1 MRAFAE
7 GYSQPLRPP
16 WPSLWIV
23 ATQSSFSRKN
33 GRFHVKGLFF
43 YQILLASST
52 FFNGT
57 NKHKIMKGC
66 FPTRLLPTR
75 VVALEEVFT
84 CCKGE
89 SRIQSLQGHYR
100 EIRYL
105 LQYIHTYIIRN
116 ILRTPKRILALPTCS
131 QKCIVSKF
139 QPFALV
145 NFDFAST

>member
-1 MRAFAE
+1 MKVDLALRNCSSVTLIGFCDACICCRLFTAFAAAMAF
-7 GYSQPLRPP
+7 PLDCCHLELIFTEKR
-16 WPSLWIV
+16 
-23 ATQSSFSRKN
+23 SFSRK
-33 GRFHVKGLFF
+33 KGLLFSLCF
-43 YQILLASST
+43 AFST

-105 LQYIHTYIIRN
+105 LQYIHMYVYHKKYT
-116 ILRTPKRILALPTCS
+116 
-131 QKCIVSKF
+131 
-139 QPFALV
+139 
-145 NFDFAST
+145 